1 MKKTYYSF
9 GFWIYHQ
16 NVRHFI
22 WDYYSIFLNIALL
35 KISRIEK
42 EKKHVIV
49 LKRFEFLEIGE
60 NLKIFCNF
68 QRYTFEHEQTNC
80 SFFVSCVTVPKEREN
95 KSNVIG
101 DSEIQTND
109 SVGSSMNFQLYFNF

>member
-9 GFWIYHQ
+9 GFGIYHQ
-16 NVRHFI
+16 NIGHFI
-22 WDYYSIFLNIALL
+22 LNCYSIFFKYSSAKNL
-35 KISRIEK
+35 KNWK
-42 EKKHVIV
+42 VKKHAIV
-49 LKRFEFLEIGE
+49 QKRFDFLEIGE

-68 QRYTFEHEQTNC
+68 QRYIFEHEQTNC

-95 KSNVIG
+95 KANVLG

-109 SVGSSMNFQLYFNF
+109 SVGSSVNFQLYFSF